1 MFAGHSTSQA
11 NRRLEPQPTV
21 QAKLVPKETVSY
33 YIASFQ
39 KRKHRKVHNTKC
51 WFEEKTPLVKHL
63 HSLFGPLTSYR
74 SSLSFQLHSFTQ
86 PSVGS
91 VSFNSQLHSFPREPL
106 VSHSLRQAKLVPGN
120 HSLLCKSTSLLLGC
134 MGKTSKACTWWSFLI
149 NLWFIFTHRK
159 IVQSTKG
166 QLTTTNDWDN
176 N

>member
-1 MFAGHSTSQA
+1 MQSTRNRHLA
-11 NRRLEPQPTV
+11 NTQEELCSENTRSVALNTNQRFE
-21 QAKLVPKETVSY
+21 S
-33 YIASFQ
+33 SFQ
-39 KRKHRKVHNTKC
+39 QLDQGLA
-51 WFEEKTPLVKHL
+51 F
-63 HSLFGPLTSYR
+63 FIFPLTSYR

-91 VSFNSQLHSFPREPL
+91 VSFNSQLHSFPL

-166 QLTTTNDWDN
+166 QLLLGLNFL
-176 N
+176 